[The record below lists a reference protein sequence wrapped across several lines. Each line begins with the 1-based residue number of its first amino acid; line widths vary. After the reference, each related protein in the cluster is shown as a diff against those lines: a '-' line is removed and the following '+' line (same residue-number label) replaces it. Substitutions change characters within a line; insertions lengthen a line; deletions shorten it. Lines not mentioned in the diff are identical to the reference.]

1 MEREVLKEVRGSWTV
16 DGAGVKLVRVLEKS
30 TAVEFDPFLM
40 LDSFDSENYDDY
52 KAGFPMHPHR
62 GIETVTYLSEGA
74 VIHEDSMGNKKEV
87 VGPGVQWMN
96 TGSGIMHSEMFD
108 EQERLLGVQLWLNIP
123 AAEKMTNPSYIEVGA
138 DLMSETAIGAANIR
152 VYAGSL
158 NEAES
163 VKGEHLPLDFYAI
176 ELEKNKETVIPTKKG
191 YTTLLFSL
199 KGNFNIAGTEIP
211 EKTCV
216 NTSDGTEIKVEALC
230 DDNELLWFA
239 APPTRE
245 MIAWG
250 GPIVM
255 STKEDLK
262 LAFEELSNGTF
273 LK

>member
-1 MEREVLKEVRGSWTV
+1 MERKVLKEVKGSWTV

-40 LDSFDSENYDDY
+40 LDSFDSDNYDDY

-62 GIETVTYLSEGA
+62 GIETFTYLSEGA

-87 VGPGVQWMN
+87 VGPGVQWMT
-96 TGSGIMHSEMFD
+96 TGSGIMHSETFD

-123 AAEKMTNPSYIEVGA
+123 GAKKMTPPSYVEV
-138 DLMSETAIGAANIR
+138 DQKLMSETQIDSAKIR
-152 VYAGSL
+152 VYAGNL
-158 NEAES
+158 NDDES
-163 VKGEHLPLDFYAI
+163 VKGQHLPMDFYAI
-176 ELEKNKETVIPTKKG
+176 NLEKGKEVTIPAKED

-199 KGNFNIAGTEIP
+199 KGDFNIAGTEIS

-216 NTSDGTEIKVEALC
+216 NTSEGTEVKVEALSE
-230 DDNELLWFA
+230 DNELLWFA
-239 APPTRE
+239 APPINE
-245 MIAWG
+245 LIAWG

-262 LAFEELSNGTF
+262 KAFEELSNGTF